1 MLTFRDH
8 PGVHHKSSPP
18 SPRSTG
24 GLCELQP
31 PWWSSPGHLKPRSV
45 AWETVSLHH
54 LVSGTSHLS
63 PPSSFF
69 PEDFRRFQETTQ
81 EALLRQSPW
90 EFCALLIAGFRSP
103 VIQGG
108 SLPGLP
114 APAEAQPGS
123 TYSRRDKASGSAPQ
137 VSILLP
143 GPHVGSLGRSPLRA
157 EHLSHQVSVC
167 NRYYKL
173 RTKVR
178 LEDFS
183 IFPCVL
189 LLQYQGEITKVKKY
203 TDMTHLQYRHS

>member
-1 MLTFRDH
+1 MRWF
-8 PGVHHKSSPP
+8 
-18 SPRSTG
+18 
-24 GLCELQP
+24 
-31 PWWSSPGHLKPRSV
+31 
-45 AWETVSLHH
+45 
-54 LVSGTSHLS
+54 
-63 PPSSFF
+63 
-69 PEDFRRFQETTQ
+69 
-81 EALLRQSPW
+81 PW

-123 TYSRRDKASGSAPQ
+123 TYSRRDKAGGSAPQ
-137 VSILLP
+137 VSVLLP
-143 GPHVGSLGRSPLRA
+143 GSHVGSLGRSPLRA
-157 EHLSHQVSVC
+157 ENLSHQVSVC

-189 LLQYQGEITKVKKY
+189 LLQYQGEIKKVKKIHRY
-203 TDMTHLQYRHS
+203 DTPSIQTLLGVRGAEHWGGGSSTAYRTDQTGRFTCGYQGGKEWGGNNWETGADVHTLLNTK